1 MHGYI
6 CIHTCISHCLNPNPE
21 TLNWAAPLITEFDW
35 DLDEVEDFVNE
46 KRDDHELDPQ
56 QVNKKT
62 KFRIKVLKFVNQ
74 IVTKP

>member
-6 CIHTCISHCLNPNPE
+6 CIHACISHCLNSNPE
-21 TLNWAAPLITEFDW
+21 TLNWEAPLITEFDW